1 MEMTPHLSED
11 ELAEFVS
18 DSSPAL
24 GTHLEHC
31 DACLREVAYLR
42 EAVTGLRAL
51 GNEPQA
57 FWSTQ
62 HAAIRVRI
70 ASAGTQTLRWWP
82 RTAMAAAS
90 VMVVTACLLLGGG
103 TAPVPTPQAETDPD
117 HELLVAIEQAMQ
129 TDGPAALVP
138 AALLAEEI
146 NRHVKPVSQVNEPR
160 KEMSHEN

>member
-1 MEMTPHLSED
+1 MEISPHLSEA
-11 ELAEFVS
+11 ELAEFAS
-18 DSSPAL
+18 DSSSAL

-31 DACLREVAYLR
+31 DACLREVARLR
-42 EAVTGLRAL
+42 DAVSTLRAV
-51 GNEPQA
+51 GSEPEV

-62 HAAIRVRI
+62 QAAIRERV
-70 ASAGTQTLRWWP
+70 ASARVRMSRWLP
-82 RTAMAAAS
+82 RTAMAAATA
-90 VMVVTACLLLGGG
+90 VIAIACLMLSGGK
-103 TAPVPTPQAETDPD
+103 VPPPSPQAVADPD

-146 NRHVKPVSQVNEPR
+146 NRHVKPVSQVNVPR